1 MASRKRYRLDQVA
14 VEAGEVRRGK
24 WSFAKGGRQ
33 APVRGNEHSYAVT
46 DGNLGGRNKW
56 EFLVR
61 VPDQS
66 EGRVEIRPRATPPM
80 QTWKALTYRSLQFQ
94 KATKGD
100 ARGRRYC
107 KVSLAVPPSGRARE
121 DPRGTRT
128 KDIVRWDERRGLPRW
143 FEGLERRMR
152 TKERVRSTRGTDGNT
167 LVMLVDPDDHEMMIR
182 LYFATKVWVLKEGF
196 ELS

>member
-14 VEAGEVRRGK
+14 VEAGEVRRGR

-33 APVRGNEHSYAVT
+33 AAVRGNEHRYSVT
-46 DGNLGGRNKW
+46 DGNLAGRNKW
-56 EFLVR
+56 EILVR
-61 VPDQS
+61 VPDES
-66 EGRVEIRPRATPPM
+66 DGRVEVRPLATPPL

-100 ARGRRYC
+100 ARGKRYC
-107 KVSLAVPPSGRARE
+107 KVSLAVPPSGRATG

-128 KDIVRWDERRGLPRW
+128 KDVIRWDQRRDLPKW
-143 FEGLERRMR
+143 FEGLKRRMR

-167 LVMLVDPDDHEMMIR
+167 LVVLVDPADHTLMIR
-182 LYFATKVWVLKEGF
+182 LYFAMKVWVLKEGIV
-196 ELS
+196 LP